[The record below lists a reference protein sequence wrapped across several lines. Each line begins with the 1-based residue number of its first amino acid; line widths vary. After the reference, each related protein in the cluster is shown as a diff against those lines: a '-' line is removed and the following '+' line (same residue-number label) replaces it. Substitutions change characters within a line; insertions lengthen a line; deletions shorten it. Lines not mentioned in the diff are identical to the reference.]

1 MARPNYRINPENKK
15 NNPFFESVRKLLAS
29 KEQDVQEETQE
40 EEMEDGFVK
49 TKPRELH
56 EHAEQQETHENQY
69 EEKETAK
76 QGIVLSTSACI
87 TAFVTIVAMIGFAFL
102 FGLIIGKGMTPA
114 VQKDEPVPLTA
125 AKQEEKAKEVLP
137 KEELQ
142 FMTSLKTEPEKKT
155 AEEILAEEKAE
166 KKANEDRVKAQEEAQ
181 KQAEKNAE
189 ALASLNKKYD
199 YDIRVAA
206 FRNEKQ
212 ADDLRLK
219 LEADGFR
226 TKKNVQKDAKG
237 SWFFI
242 HVLLIGTEERLEESK
257 ERFKKFGVRDT
268 IIENKVEVK

>member
-1 MARPNYRINPENKK
+1 MARPNYRISPESKK

-29 KEQDVQEETQE
+29 KEQKEQEDTQE

-49 TKPRELH
+49 TKPREVLY
-56 EHAEQQETHENQY
+56 AEQEETEENQQ
-69 EEKETAK
+69 EEKDSAK
-76 QGIVLSTSACI
+76 EGIVLTTSACI
-87 TAFVTIVAMIGFAFL
+87 TAFVTIAAMIGFAFI

-114 VQKDEPVPLTA
+114 VQKDEPIPLTA
-125 AKQEEKAKEVLP
+125 AKQEEKVQNVLP

-166 KKANEDRVKAQEEAQ
+166 KKANEERIKAQEEAQ

-189 ALASLNKKYD
+189 ALASVNKKFD

-219 LEADGFR
+219 LETDGFR
-226 TKKNVQKDAKG
+226 TKKDVKKDAKG

-242 HVLLIGTEERLEESK
+242 HVLLIGTEDRLEESR
-257 ERFKKFGVRDT
+257 ERFKKFGIRDT